1 MDIHLTADQEAQLA
15 ELAVRTGRNPGD
27 LAADAVV
34 RYLDD
39 ERRFAEAIK
48 RGIDAA
54 DRGDFVASDEV
65 WARVERVVKS

>member
-15 ELAVRTGRNPGD
+15 DLAARAGRDPGD
-27 LAADAVV
+27 LAADAVA

-39 ERRFAEAIK
+39 ERRFAEAVK
-48 RGIDAA
+48 RGINAA

-65 WARVERVVKS
+65 WAQVERVVKT